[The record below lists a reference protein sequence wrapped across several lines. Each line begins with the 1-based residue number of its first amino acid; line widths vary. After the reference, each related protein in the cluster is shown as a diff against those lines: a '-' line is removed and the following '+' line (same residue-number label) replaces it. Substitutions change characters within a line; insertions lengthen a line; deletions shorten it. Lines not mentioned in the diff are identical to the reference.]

1 MRRPLPIFY
10 NALLLTAVNLLLR
23 LAGTSFQVYLSGR
36 IGAAGIGLLQ
46 LTMSVGSLA
55 MVAGM
60 GGIRTATMYL
70 TAGEIG
76 RGKGQ
81 NVTWVLS
88 GCFLYSILFSG
99 TVAAALYHFAP
110 WLAERWVGDVQ
121 VIPSLRLFAAF
132 LPVVCLCGVMTG
144 YFTAAQRIGT
154 LAAVEVAEQA
164 VSMGITMGLLIVW
177 AGHDAGRACMSVVL
191 GSALGS
197 ILTLTALVFLRLA
210 ERPARGKRIPIRHAL
225 LDTALPLAVA
235 DDLRTGITTV
245 ENLMVPKRL
254 ALCAGISEPLAAF
267 GMVSGMVF
275 PVIMFPAAILFGLNE
290 LLIPEL
296 ARCHAAGRRK
306 RIDYLVRRSLRFAM
320 VYGLVFGGLL
330 YLLAEPLCLRLYG
343 STEAARSL
351 RLYGLLV
358 PMLYCD
364 AVTDAMT
371 KGLIS
376 GCGVTFCSAA
386 EIRHDRVFCQLLQHT
401 SGEFSPEPGQAPENH
416 GPAAP
421 LPYPGAV
428 GQCMYG
434 LHICRLFRSHHAP
447 PGDGIPSGSG
457 QFPLTLRCHKKRGYP
472 LDTGIDMQKRPHH
485 SVRSFS
491 SNYSAFSTAS
501 R

>member
-1 MRRPLPIFY
+1 MRRHTIFY
-10 NALLLTAVNLLLR
+10 SALMLTGVNLLLR
-23 LAGTSFQVYLSGR
+23 FVGTSFQVFLSRR

-76 RGKGQ
+76 RGRKQ

-88 GCFLYSILFSG
+88 GCFLYSILISG

-110 WLAERWVGDVQ
+110 WLAKHWVGDIQ
-121 VIPSLRLFAAF
+121 VIPSLRLFASF

-144 YFTAAQRIGT
+144 YFTAAERIGT

-164 VSMGITMGLLIVW
+164 VSMAMTMGLLIVW

-191 GSALGS
+191 GSAMGS
-197 ILTLTALVFLRLA
+197 ILTLVALVLLRLA
-210 ERPARGKRIPIRHAL
+210 ERSPCGKRIPIRRAL

-254 ALCAGISEPLAAF
+254 ALCAGVSEPLAAF

-296 ARCHAAGRRK
+296 ARCHAGEQHR
-306 RIDYLVRRSLRFAM
+306 RIDYLVRRSLRFAL

-343 STEAARSL
+343 NTEAAQSL
-351 RLYGLLV
+351 GLYGLLV

-364 AVTDAMT
+364 SVTDAMT
-371 KGLIS
+371 KGLGQQKICVRYNIITNIMDVVFLYMLLPKYGMEGYFMSFFITHLVNFSLSLRRLLTITGQNIPFHIPALAVSAWLFSIYAASFVPSTHLRVLAYLAVLGSSLFLFRIARKEDLNWIKGLIS
-376 GCGVTFCSAA
+376 GN
-386 EIRHDRVFCQLLQHT
+386 
-401 SGEFSPEPGQAPENH
+401 APRR
-416 GPAAP
+416 A
-421 LPYPGAV
+421 
-428 GQCMYG
+428 
-434 LHICRLFRSHHAP
+434 
-447 PGDGIPSGSG
+447 GS
-457 QFPLTLRCHKKRGYP
+457 
-472 LDTGIDMQKRPHH
+472 
-485 SVRSFS
+485 
-491 SNYSAFSTAS
+491 
-501 R
+501 

>member
-1 MRRPLPIFY
+1 M
-10 NALLLTAVNLLLR
+10 LTGVNLLLR
-23 LAGTSFQVYLSGR
+23 FAGTSFQVYLSGR
-36 IGAAGIGLLQ
+36 IGAAVIGLLQ

-76 RGKGQ
+76 RGRKQ

-88 GCFLYSILFSG
+88 GCFLYSVLFSG

-110 WLAERWVGDVQ
+110 WLAEHWVGDVQ
-121 VIPSLRLFAAF
+121 VIPSLRLFASF

-144 YFTAAQRIGT
+144 YFTAAERIGT

-164 VSMGITMGLLIVW
+164 VSMAMTMGLLMMW

-197 ILTLTALVFLRLA
+197 ILTLVALVLLRLA
-210 ERPARGKRIPIRHAL
+210 EHPPCGKRIAIRHKL

-254 ALCAGISEPLAAF
+254 ALCAGVSEPLAAF

-296 ARCHAAGRRK
+296 ARCHAGGGWK
-306 RIDYLVRRSLRFAM
+306 RIDYLVRRSLRFAL
-320 VYGLVFGGLL
+320 VYGLIFGGLL
-330 YLLAEPLCLRLYG
+330 YLLGEPLCLRLYG
-343 STEAARSL
+343 STEATQSL
-351 RLYGLLV
+351 SLYGLLV

-364 AVTDAMT
+364 TVTDAMT
-371 KGLIS
+371 KGLGQQKICVRYNIITNIMDVAYLYVLLPKYGMDGYFVS
-376 GCGVTFCSAA
+376 FLITHLVNFLLSLRRLLKITGQTIPFHIPTLAVSVCFVSIYAASFAPSPPLRVMAYLAVLGSSLFLCGITKR
-386 EIRHDRVFCQLLQHT
+386 EDIRWIQ
-401 SGEFSPEPGQAPENH
+401 
-416 GPAAP
+416 
-421 LPYPGAV
+421 
-428 GQCMYG
+428 G
-434 LHICRLFRSHHAP
+434 LIC
-447 PGDGIPSGSG
+447 
-457 QFPLTLRCHKKRGYP
+457 KKDP
-472 LDTGIDMQKRPHH
+472 T
-485 SVRSFS
+485 VR
-491 SNYSAFSTAS
+491 
-501 R
+501 

>member
-1 MRRPLPIFY
+1 M
-10 NALLLTAVNLLLR
+10 LTGVNLLLR
-23 LAGTSFQVYLSGR
+23 FAGTSFQVYLSGR

-76 RGKGQ
+76 RGRKQ

-99 TVAAALYHFAP
+99 TVAAVLYHFAP
-110 WLAERWVGDVQ
+110 WLAEHWVGDIQ
-121 VIPSLRLFAAF
+121 VIPSLRLFASF

-154 LAAVEVAEQA
+154 LATVEVAEQA
-164 VSMGITMGLLIVW
+164 VSMAMTMGLLIVW

-191 GSALGS
+191 GSAMGS
-197 ILTLTALVFLRLA
+197 ILTLVALVLLRLA
-210 ERPARGKRIPIRHAL
+210 ERSPCGKRISIRREL

-254 ALCAGISEPLAAF
+254 ALCAGVSEPLAAF

-296 ARCHAAGRRK
+296 ARCNAGNRQK
-306 RIDYLVRRSLRFAM
+306 RIDYLVRRSLRFAL

-343 STEAARSL
+343 NTEAAQSL
-351 RLYGLLV
+351 GLYGLLV

-364 AVTDAMT
+364 SVTDAMT
-371 KGLIS
+371 KGLGQQKICVRYNIITNIMDVVFLYMLLPKYGMEGYFMS
-376 GCGVTFCSAA
+376 FLITHLVNFSLSLRRLLTITGQNIPFHIPALAVSACLFSIYAASFVSITPLRVMAYLAVLGSSLFLCGITKREDVQWLRS
-386 EIRHDRVFCQLLQHT
+386 LL
-401 SGEFSPEPGQAPENH
+401 
-416 GPAAP
+416 
-421 LPYPGAV
+421 
-428 GQCMYG
+428 
-434 LHICRLFRSHHAP
+434 
-447 PGDGIPSGSG
+447 
-457 QFPLTLRCHKKRGYP
+457 
-472 LDTGIDMQKRPHH
+472 
-485 SVRSFS
+485 
-491 SNYSAFSTAS
+491 
-501 R
+501 

>member
-1 MRRPLPIFY
+1 M
-10 NALLLTAVNLLLR
+10 LTGVNLLLR
-23 LAGTSFQVYLSGR
+23 FAGTSFQVYLSGR

-99 TVAAALYHFAP
+99 AVAAALYHFAP
-110 WLAERWVGDVQ
+110 WLAERWVGDAQ
-121 VIPSLRLFAAF
+121 VIPSLRFFAST

-144 YFTAAQRIGT
+144 YFTAAERIGT

-164 VSMGITMGLLIVW
+164 VSMAMTMGLLILW
-177 AGHDAGRACMSVVL
+177 AEHDAGRACMSVTL

-197 ILTLTALVFLRLA
+197 ILTLTALVLLRLT
-210 ERPARGKRIPIRHAL
+210 ERPACGKRIPIRRAL

-296 ARCHAAGRRK
+296 ARCHAGRRQR
-306 RIDYLVRRSLRFAM
+306 RIDYLVRRSLRFAL

-343 STEAARSL
+343 TTEAAHSL
-351 RLYGLLV
+351 GLYGLLA

-371 KGLIS
+371 KGLGQQKICVRYNIITNIMDVAFLYFLLPKYGMGGYFVS
-376 GCGVTFCSAA
+376 FFITHLVNFLLSLGRLLKITGQRVPFHIPALAVSACMVSIYAASFVPSTPLRVMAYLAVLGSSLFLCGITRK
-386 EIRHDRVFCQLLQHT
+386 EDIRWIQGLL
-401 SGEFSPEPGQAPENH
+401 
-416 GPAAP
+416 
-421 LPYPGAV
+421 
-428 GQCMYG
+428 CKK
-434 LHICRLFRSHHAP
+434 
-447 PGDGIPSGSG
+447 D
-457 QFPLTLRCHKKRGYP
+457 LT
-472 LDTGIDMQKRPHH
+472 
-485 SVRSFS
+485 VR
-491 SNYSAFSTAS
+491 
-501 R
+501 